1 MALAVGMVMLWLRRV
16 CGRVRVQPASAP
28 SWLANLR
35 PFTRRKAA
43 GGAHG
48 SSAEPCRS
56 SRATLMSLTLAPCAV
71 CI

>member
-43 GGAHG
+43 RRLP
-48 SSAEPCRS
+48 AEPCRS
-56 SRATLMSLTLAPCAV
+56 SRATLVSLTLAPCAV

>member
-43 GGAHG
+43 GGADPLNP
-48 SSAEPCRS
+48 AD
-56 SRATLMSLTLAPCAV
+56 RAAQPS
-71 CI
+71 

>member
-16 CGRVRVQPASAP
+16 CGRVRVQPASVHHRGSRTCA
-28 SWLANLR
+28 LNAKVGCG
-35 PFTRRKAA
+35 RR
-43 GGAHG
+43 
-48 SSAEPCRS
+48 SPAEPCRS

>member
-35 PFTRRKAA
+35 PQREGGLREALTR
-43 GGAHG
+43 
-48 SSAEPCRS
+48 
-56 SRATLMSLTLAPCAV
+56 
-71 CI
+71 